1 MKSSKV
7 AISIEK
13 QTLDELDELVK
24 NRVFPSRSR
33 AIQEA
38 VQEKLSR
45 MKRTRLA
52 EECAKL
58 DPKDEQAQAEE
69 GISEELRQW
78 PAY

>member
-7 AISIEK
+7 AVSIEK

-45 MKRTRLA
+45 MKKTRLA

-69 GISEELRQW
+69 GISEELHQW

>member
-7 AISIEK
+7 AVSIEK

-24 NRVFPSRSR
+24 NKVFPSRSR

-58 DPKDEQAQAEE
+58 DPSFERALAELTAE
-69 GISEELRQW
+69 
-78 PAY
+78 PAA

>member
-7 AISIEK
+7 AVSIEK

-24 NRVFPSRSR
+24 NKVFPSRSR

-69 GISEELRQW
+69 GISEESRQW